1 MNTDSQIKLR
11 RYCDNLRLSGMS
23 YIILGIWAV
32 IKILAMLTMDAN
44 TVNELAKAFSQA
56 GLDPNDPFVKLIYQ
70 IMILIMVLIIL
81 YVHLRIGTG
90 AIRYSKGRK
99 KKGFLFLAF
108 IVAAFTA
115 FSIVMDLIHPEYGLF
130 SGYSDSKLG
139 SLVIDVTVLFIFI
152 DTFVAIKMIDRYR
165 ENAD

>member
-23 YIILGIWAV
+23 YIILGVWSVIKLMAV
-32 IKILAMLTMDAN
+32 ITMDAN
-44 TVNELAKAFSQA
+44 TINELTKGFTAA
-56 GLDPNDPFVKLIYQ
+56 GLDPNDPFVKFSYAIV
-70 IMILIMVLIIL
+70 ILIMVLIIL

-108 IVAAFTA
+108 IVAAFTVV
-115 FSIVMDLIHPEYGLF
+115 SIILDLIHPKYGLLL
-130 SGYSDSKLG
+130 GYSDSKLG

>member
-1 MNTDSQIKLR
+1 
-11 RYCDNLRLSGMS
+11 MS